1 LIRINKKS
9 SVMRRFSILAW
20 IVLQEVLILFHESRV
35 VCRTNTITLSSPT
48 KTLPSISFLTKTSH
62 ENKHDPKYDS
72 FLSIS
77 RGGASKSKTKK
88 QLNKKL
94 AKGKSKVGA
103 TSDKDKK
110 SVSNDLLAKYKAVLP
125 LTRIYITMVV
135 ITTFIGM
142 ILGEESQPLLA
153 LDPSLVIY
161 SLQLWRPFTAACFL
175 GPPSIG
181 WLMSTYY
188 LFEYGSNLERAF
200 GTAQHCMFLIG
211 QIFLLS
217 LISSLLGVPF
227 FANSV
232 ITAMLHVLSR
242 SMPKQQVKWLIFTV
256 PYWTLPYGLLA
267 SDVLQSGSP
276 ASALPHILGILSG
289 HFYFFHKFVWPKVG
303 GVDWYVAPNFLVSF
317 FNPDRII
324 AKKKEDQKKQQKSRG
339 KGRKLS
345 GK

>member
-1 LIRINKKS
+1 
-9 SVMRRFSILAW
+9 MRRFSLVASW
-20 IVLQEVLILFHESRV
+20 TVLQEVFYLLNQNQV
-35 VCRTNTITLSSPT
+35 LGKTNTIISSQPSRPT
-48 KTLPSISFLTKTSH
+48 FLTKSP
-62 ENKHDPKYDS
+62 DDSKYDN
-72 FLSIS
+72 FLNIS
-77 RGGASKSKTKK
+77 RGGATKSKAKK
-88 QLNKKL
+88 KINKTL
-94 AKGKSKVGA
+94 SKGKPKVGS
-103 TSDKDKK
+103 TSDKNKK
-110 SVSNDLLAKYKAVLP
+110 SASNDLFAKYKAILP
-125 LTRIYITMVV
+125 LTRCYITMVV
-135 ITTFIGM
+135 VTTLIGM

-153 LDPSLVIY
+153 LDPSLVIH
-161 SLQLWRPFTAACFL
+161 SLQLWRPLTAACFL

-200 GTAQHCMFLIG
+200 GTAQHFMFLIG
-211 QIFLLS
+211 QVFLLS
-217 LISSLLGVPF
+217 LISSLLGQPF

-256 PYWTLPYGLLA
+256 PYWTLPYGLLM

-276 ASALPHILGILSG
+276 AAALPHILGILSG
-289 HFYFFHKFVWPKVG
+289 HFYFFHKFIWPKIG

-317 FNPDRII
+317 FNPDRTSE
-324 AKKKEDQKKQQKSRG
+324 KKVDQKKQKSRG